1 MIETPAVMTTAPI
14 VGPLPPIIPP
24 EVTRFWLDSGL
35 EVVFVQR
42 DVAPIVSAA
51 LMVRSGAG
59 VDSPA
64 RAGLASLTAEMLDEG
79 AGARDALGIAEELE
93 RLGADLWL
101 GSGRDGSQLSLQAPR
116 ETFTE
121 ALDIAADVLIRPR
134 LAEADWKRVAG
145 DRRTAAAQR
154 RDQPEAV
161 VSVVSD
167 RVLFGDDHPYGRPA
181 EGLESTIA
189 SLTLD
194 DVRGFHA
201 LNWRP
206 NHSYLVVAGD
216 FDPGALRA
224 RLDRVLAD
232 WTAAPVPASPAPPPW
247 PARPRLVIVDRPGAP
262 QSVVRLVAPGT
273 DRLSID
279 RSGLAMLNAI
289 LGGSFTSRLNFNL
302 REKNGFTYGA
312 SSSFAFLH
320 HPGSFAVRAAVFAE
334 STAPAVREMLAELA
348 GLRERPVTAD
358 EHAKARAT
366 LLMRVAESLATTGG
380 IAATFGEIG
389 LYDLPLDEPLRFA
402 AALERTTADDLRALA
417 GRYVDPAAASIVI
430 VGDRAAIEPGLRELG
445 LPAAVLYDTE
455 GDPESVNKPRA

>member
-1 MIETPAVMTTAPI
+1 VIETPDTMATAPR
-14 VGPLPPIIPP
+14 VGPLPTVMPP
-24 EVTRFWLDSGL
+24 AATRSSLANGL
-35 EVVFVQR
+35 EVVLVRRQ
-42 DVAPIVSAA
+42 VAPIVSAA
-51 LMVRSGAG
+51 LMIRSGAG
-59 VDSPA
+59 TDLPA

-116 ETFTE
+116 ETFAE

-134 LAEADWKRVAG
+134 LDAADWQRVVG
-145 DRRTAAAQR
+145 DRRTSCAQR

-161 VSVVSD
+161 VGVVSD
-167 RVLFGDDHPYGRPA
+167 RLLFGDGHPYGRPA
-181 EGLESTIA
+181 EGLERTIDA
-189 SLTLD
+189 LTLD

-201 LNWRP
+201 GHWRP
-206 NHSYLVVAGD
+206 NHASLVIAGD
-216 FDPGALRA
+216 FDEAALHA
-224 RLDRVLAD
+224 RLDAVLAD
-232 WTAAPVPASPAPPPW
+232 WKAGPVPASPAPPPW
-247 PARPRLVIVDRPGAP
+247 PARPRLCIVDRPGAP

-273 DRLSID
+273 DRLSPD

-312 SSSFAFLH
+312 SSSFAFLR
-320 HPGSFAVRAAVFAE
+320 HPGSFAARAAVFAE
-334 STAPAVREMLAELA
+334 STAPAVREMLAEIG
-348 GLRERPVTAD
+348 GLRERPVTAE

-366 LLMRVAESLATTGG
+366 LLMRVAEGLATTGG

-389 LYDLPLDEPLRFA
+389 LYSLPLDEPLRFA
-402 AALERTTADDLRALA
+402 AALENTTADDLRALA
-417 GRYVDPAAASIVI
+417 IRYIDPDAASIVI

-445 LPAAVLYDTE
+445 LPAAVARDADGE
-455 GDPESVNKPRA
+455 MP